1 MDERTPVNFD
11 QLLAEVTELLHR
23 EGRLSYRGLKRRFE
37 IDDAFVDDLKAE
49 LVDAR
54 RLALDEDGKV
64 LVWGGGPAAAP
75 EPAPQA
81 AERPPAPARAGT
93 ERKPLQPYTPP
104 HLVRAV
110 LKTRSAIEG
119 ERKQVSVL
127 HCDVAGSTE
136 LSQRL
141 DAEAMHEV
149 MDRVLRVAAEV
160 VHRYGGTVNQY
171 LGDGLMALFGA
182 PLALEDHAVRSVHA
196 ALATHEAIEKENIG
210 LRREHGIEI
219 KLRIGVNTG
228 SVVVGRIGDDLRMDY
243 TASGNTT
250 HVAERLQGLAQPGT
264 TLIAEGT
271 RRLVEGYAVV
281 EALGPMAVKGQQ
293 EPVAVYRL
301 VKRLPRRLRF
311 EVLAE
316 RGLTP
321 LVGRGP
327 ELALLAER
335 FALACAG
342 RGQAVGIVGEAGVG
356 KSRIVNEFVRS
367 LASADVVYAVGQCTG
382 QSQFTPYVPIIEVLR
397 TLFHIDEGDDA
408 GEIRDKVR
416 RGLDELGPTLGAA
429 APLVNELL
437 VPGAADEA
445 ALGGLDPSARRK
457 LMLEALLAI
466 TAATTQQR
474 PMVVVIE
481 DLHWIDQSS
490 EHCLNGLVQSLGRL
504 PVLLITTQRTGHAVP
519 WATSSSYT
527 QVPVD
532 VFTASEAD
540 RMVSAILSGREIAP
554 DLRRI
559 VQDKAG
565 GNPLFVE
572 EVVRSLTER
581 GAVGAG
587 AGTRDGEAAQGDFPS
602 TVQDILRARI
612 DELATLI
619 KRSVQAAAAIGQVFG
634 VRLLAQLPDV
644 GEDLEETLDVATRM
658 GLIQEHRFFP
668 EIEYAFKHAIVQEV
682 AYQSLLAPRRRELHG
697 QIGRAMEHAWHDRI
711 DEYLPV
717 IAYHFSR
724 SDDTEKAF
732 TYSMRAGDRAER
744 LYARAEATTHY
755 LAALATARSFADPK
769 RSQESQVDAIVKLA
783 AAAHT
788 REHMDRDAHNL
799 EQGQAMA
806 EALADGRRLAQ
817 VLYWRGRLHYAR
829 SNFGDAL
836 ECAQRSIALA
846 DELGDESLAAPAVNL
861 VARVRWQQ
869 GDYGKAAQLL
879 ARSTEQMRR
888 LGNAAEEATAAG
900 FAGWTLAF
908 LGEVDS
914 SLAYTERGLRL
925 ARELE
930 NPFAEAAAYFYRGA
944 AFDQRGAWPEAL
956 AEYSAARRVAHAAG
970 DLFREYLVMCQE
982 GRALAMA
989 GDLER
994 AFTTLNEAIALAE
1007 RLGTTFVLAW
1017 PKAYLA
1023 QCLLENGDVETART
1037 LAAEA
1042 LRRAQGVGDK
1052 YGQFMA
1058 HRALAGVLAAQ
1069 RSPDYRQAEEALRQS
1084 IRLQH
1089 EMGVKPE
1096 LGRTYL
1102 QYADLSRR
1110 NREVAQARAYLNV
1123 AVDIFRQQGMSWDLE
1138 RAERMEAALT

>member
-1 MDERTPVNFD
+1 MTFD
-11 QLLAEVTELLHR
+11 QVLAEVTELLRH

-37 IDDAFVDDLKAE
+37 IDDAFVEDLKAE

-54 RLALDEDGKV
+54 RLALDEEGRV
-64 LVWGGGPAAAP
+64 LVWRESSAPAPGPAP
-75 EPAPQA
+75 GG
-81 AERPPAPARAGT
+81 ERTPTESRPRT

-110 LKTRSAIEG
+110 LKSRSAMEG
-119 ERKQVSVL
+119 ERKQVTVL

-136 LSQRL
+136 LSQRQ
-141 DAEAMHEV
+141 DAEAMHTI

-182 PLALEDHAVRSVHA
+182 PLALEDHAVRSAHA
-196 ALATHEAIEKENIG
+196 ALAIHEAIERENIS
-210 LRREHGIEI
+210 LRREYNAEI

-264 TLIAEGT
+264 TLIAEVT
-271 RRLVEGYAVV
+271 RRQVEGYVEV
-281 EALGPMAVKGQQ
+281 EALGPMVVKGQQ

-327 ELALLAER
+327 ELAQLADR
-335 FALACAG
+335 FGLARTG

-356 KSRIVNEFVRS
+356 KSRIVHEFSRS
-367 LASADVVYAVGQCTG
+367 LAAADVVYAVGQCAG

-397 TLFHIDEGDDA
+397 TLFHIDEGDEA
-408 GEIRDKVR
+408 AAIQEKVR
-416 RGLDELGPTLGAA
+416 RGLDDLGPTLGAA
-429 APLVNELL
+429 APLVDELL
-437 VPGAADEA
+437 APGVSDDTQLSA
-445 ALGGLDPSARRK
+445 LDPSARRK
-457 LMLEALLAI
+457 RMLEALLAI
-466 TAATTQQR
+466 TAAMTQHR

-490 EHCLNGLVQSLGRL
+490 EHCLTGLVQSVGRL
-504 PVLLITTQRTGHAVP
+504 PVLLITTQRTGYAVP
-519 WATSSSYT
+519 WATSSAYT

-540 RMVSAILSGREIAP
+540 KMVSVIVSGREFPP
-554 DLRRI
+554 DLRRL

-572 EVVRSLTER
+572 EVLRSLTER
-581 GAVGAG
+581 GLVGPGAG
-587 AGTRDGEAAQGDFPS
+587 ARRSNSDAADTDFPS

-612 DELATLI
+612 DELTALI

-644 GEDLEETLDVATRM
+644 GEDLEEALDVSTRM

-668 EIEYAFKHAIVQEV
+668 DIEYAFKHAIVQEV

-697 QIGRAMEHAWHDRI
+697 QIARAMELLWHDRI

-724 SDDTEKAF
+724 SDDSEKAF

-755 LAALATARSFADPK
+755 LAALATARTLPDPK
-769 RSQESQVDAIVKLA
+769 SAQQAQVDAIVRLA
-783 AAAHT
+783 AVAHT
-788 REHMDRDAHNL
+788 REDMDRDAQNL
-799 EQGQAMA
+799 EQAQVLA

-829 SNFGDAL
+829 GAFGDAL

-846 DELGDESLAAPAVNL
+846 DESGDESLAAPAVNL

-908 LGEVDS
+908 LGEVDGA
-914 SLAYTERGLRL
+914 LTYTERGLRL
-925 ARELE
+925 ARELQ
-930 NPFAEAAAYFYRGA
+930 NPFSEAAAYFYRGA
-944 AFDQRGAWPEAL
+944 AFDQRGAWADAL
-956 AEYSAARRVAHAAG
+956 AEYAAARRVAHEAG
-970 DLFREYLVMCQE
+970 DVFREYLVMCQE
-982 GRALAMA
+982 GRASAMA
-989 GDLER
+989 GDLAR
-994 AFTTLNEAIALAE
+994 ACATLNEAIALAE

-1023 QCLLENGDVETART
+1023 QCLLEKGDAETARM
-1037 LAAEA
+1037 LAEEA
-1042 LRRAQGVGDK
+1042 LQRAQQVGDK

-1058 HRALAGVLAAQ
+1058 YRALAGVFATR
-1069 RSPDYRQAEEALRQS
+1069 RSPDYGQAEEAIRQS

-1089 EMGVKPE
+1089 EMGIKPE
-1096 LGRTYL
+1096 LGRTYF
-1102 QYADLSRR
+1102 QYAELCRR
-1110 NREVAQARAYLNV
+1110 RGELAQARAYLTV
-1123 AVDIFRQQGMSWDLE
+1123 AIDVFRQQGMSWDLE
-1138 RAERMEAALT
+1138 RAEGMLAELE

>member
-1 MDERTPVNFD
+1 MSFDEI
-11 QLLAEVTELLHR
+11 LAELTELLR
-23 EGRLSYRGLKRRFE
+23 QEGRVSYRGIKRRFE
-37 IDDAFVDDLKAE
+37 IDDAFVEDLKAE
-49 LVDAR
+49 LVEAR
-54 RLALDEDGKV
+54 RLALDEEGRV
-64 LVWGGGPAAAP
+64 LVWRGSPAAAP
-75 EPAPQA
+75 AAAPRGG
-81 AERPPAPARAGT
+81 ERPATPGGPWS
-93 ERKPLQPYTPP
+93 ERRPLQPYTPP

-110 LKTRSAIEG
+110 LKSRSTMEG
-119 ERKQVSVL
+119 ERKQVTVL

-141 DAEAMHEV
+141 DAEAMHTV

-160 VHRYGGTVNQY
+160 VHRHGGTVNQY

-182 PLALEDHAVRSVHA
+182 PLALEDHAVRSTHA
-196 ALATHEAIEKENIG
+196 ALAIHEAIEKENIN
-210 LRREHGIEI
+210 LRRDHNTEI

-250 HVAERLQGLAQPGT
+250 HLAERLQALAQPGT
-264 TLIAEGT
+264 SLIAEGT
-271 RRLVEGYAVV
+271 RRQAEGYVAV
-281 EALGPMAVKGQQ
+281 EALGPTVVKGQQ
-293 EPVAVYRL
+293 EPVTVYRL

-321 LVGRGP
+321 MVGRGP
-327 ELALLAER
+327 ELAQLADR
-335 FALACAG
+335 LALACAG
-342 RGQAVGIVGEAGVG
+342 RGQAVGTVGEAGVG
-356 KSRIVNEFVRS
+356 KSRIVHEFARS

-408 GEIRDKVR
+408 DAIQGKVR
-416 RGLDELGPTLGAA
+416 RGLGDLGSPLDAA
-429 APLVNELL
+429 APLFDELL
-437 VPGAADEA
+437 APGASDDTQ
-445 ALGGLDPSARRK
+445 LLGLDPSARRK
-457 LMLEALLAI
+457 RMLEALLAV
-466 TAATTQQR
+466 TAAMTQHR

-481 DLHWIDQSS
+481 DLHWIDRSS

-504 PVLLITTQRTGHAVP
+504 RLLLITTQRTGYAVP
-519 WATSSSYT
+519 WSTSSSYT
-527 QVPVD
+527 QVPLD

-540 RMVSAILSGREIAP
+540 RMVSTIISGREILP
-554 DLRRI
+554 DLRRL

-565 GNPLFVE
+565 GNALFVE
-572 EVVRSLTER
+572 EILRSLTER
-581 GAVGAG
+581 GLIGPGAS
-587 AGTRDGEAAQGDFPS
+587 ARRSDADAIEADFPS

-612 DELATLI
+612 DELTALI

-634 VRLLAQLPDV
+634 VQLLAQLPDV
-644 GEDLEETLDVATRM
+644 GEGLEEALDVSTRM

-668 EIEYAFKHAIVQEV
+668 DIEYTFKHAIVQEV

-697 QIGRAMEHAWHDRI
+697 QIGRAMEQMWHDRI
-711 DEYLPV
+711 DEYLPL

-724 SDDTEKAF
+724 SNDGEKAF

-755 LAALATARSFADPK
+755 LGALATARTLPDPK
-769 RSQESQVDAIVKLA
+769 RARQAQVDAIVRLA
-783 AAAHT
+783 AVAHT
-788 REHMDRDAHNL
+788 REHMERDAQNL
-799 EQGQAMA
+799 EQAQAMA
-806 EALADGRRLAQ
+806 EALEDGRRLAQ
-817 VLYWRGRLHYAR
+817 ALYRRGRLHYAR
-829 SNFGDAL
+829 GAFGDAL
-836 ECAQRSIALA
+836 ECAQRSIVLA

-861 VARVRWQQ
+861 VARVHWQQ

-888 LGNAAEEATAAG
+888 LGDAAEEATAAG

-914 SLAYTERGLRL
+914 SLTYTERGLRL
-925 ARELE
+925 AHDLQ
-930 NPFAEAAAYFYRGA
+930 NPFSEAAAYFYRGA
-944 AFDQRGAWPEAL
+944 AFDQRGAWTDAL
-956 AEYSAARRVAHAAG
+956 AEYAAARRVAHEAG
-970 DLFREYLVMCQE
+970 DIFREYLVMCQE

-994 AFTTLNEAIALAE
+994 ACATLNEAIALAE

-1023 QCLLENGDVETART
+1023 QCLLEKGDMETARL
-1037 LAAEA
+1037 LAEEA
-1042 LRRAQGVGDK
+1042 LQRAQKAGDK

-1058 HRALAGVLAAQ
+1058 YRALAGAFAAQ
-1069 RSPDYRQAEEALRQS
+1069 RSPDHGQAEEAIRQS

-1089 EMGVKPE
+1089 EMGIKPE

-1102 QYADLSRR
+1102 QYAELSRR
-1110 NREVAQARAYLNV
+1110 KGEFAQARAYLNV
-1123 AVDIFRQQGMSWDLE
+1123 AIDVFRQQGMSWDLE
-1138 RAERMEAALT
+1138 RAERMMAACS